1 MTAKLTQI
9 IHTLFRNYKD
19 ALSHYG
25 HVDRDFSLESESN
38 MSAYRAIGVGMV
50 LLSTAVTALI
60 GNPAHAADWDTSI
73 ADAGASGAYQEFDLG
88 STISSA
94 PGEHVAGSAAG
105 ASSGAAG
112 RHGSAASA
120 PQRAAQ
126 VSSRATGDQR
136 VRLAPATTAIL
147 DRTFG
152 RLGFLPP
159 TSMESF
165 VLNSAGS
172 ADLIYGDEGTDG
184 PPPFEGFDESHR
196 INSGIYTPGLTT
208 GHRSALPEAWGYP
221 N

>member
-1 MTAKLTQI
+1 
-9 IHTLFRNYKD
+9 
-19 ALSHYG
+19 
-25 HVDRDFSLESESN
+25 

-50 LLSTAVTALI
+50 LLSTAVAALA
-60 GNPAHAADWDTSI
+60 GGPARAADWNTSI
-73 ADAGASGAYQEFDLG
+73 ADARASGAYQEFDLG
-88 STISSA
+88 STNSSESRGA
-94 PGEHVAGSAAG
+94 DAGIASG
-105 ASSGAAG
+105 VASSGASG
-112 RHGSAASA
+112 NYGNSSSSQPRT
-120 PQRAAQ
+120 AQ
-126 VSSRATGDQR
+126 PRPRDTGAQR
-136 VRLAPATTAIL
+136 VRLAPATSAIL

-165 VLNSAGS
+165 VRNSAGA

-184 PPPFEGFDESHR
+184 PPPFEGFDQSHR

>member
-1 MTAKLTQI
+1 
-9 IHTLFRNYKD
+9 
-19 ALSHYG
+19 
-25 HVDRDFSLESESN
+25 

-50 LLSTAVTALI
+50 LISAAVVAFV
-60 GNPAHAADWDTSI
+60 GHPAQAADWDTSM
-73 ADAGASGAYQEFDLG
+73 ADSRASGSYQEFDLG
-88 STISSA
+88 STNLSTQSNGA
-94 PGEHVAGSAAG
+94 DAGIAG
-105 ASSGAAG
+105 GVASSGAAG
-112 RHGSAASA
+112 SYGHDSSAQ
-120 PQRAAQ
+120 PRAQ
-126 VSSRATGDQR
+126 QSRPRDTGAQR
-136 VRLAPATTAIL
+136 VRLARASTAIL

-165 VLNSAGS
+165 VRNSAGA

-184 PPPFEGFDESHR
+184 PPPFEGFDQSHR